1 MKFCV
6 IGLGHFGKNLALS
19 LAHMGA
25 EVMALD
31 VEEENVGSVQDDVSY
46 AATLNAADPASLKML
61 PLHEMDAVIVAIGD
75 NFEDSLLATAHLQE
89 IGVKRVITRVI
100 NPVHEKLLR
109 LMKVQDLILPEEIAA
124 QRLAKSLVYTGILG
138 SYEIGKGHGVAEIKC
153 PEKLVG
159 KSLIESDFRKRF
171 QLILITIK
179 RMSGREEDGPARV
192 DGGDAE
198 EVMGVLEPS
207 YVFRPNDILV
217 VFGTD
222 KAIRNISDM

>member
-6 IGLGHFGKNLALS
+6 IGLGHFGQNLALN
-19 LAHMGA
+19 LAQMGA

-31 VEEENVGSVQDDVSY
+31 MKEENVGFVQDAVSY
-46 AATLNAADPASLKML
+46 AAVLNAADPASLKML

-75 NFEDSLLATAHLQE
+75 NFEDSLLTTAYLQE

-100 NPVHEKLLR
+100 NPVHEKLLK
-109 LMKVQDLILPEEIAA
+109 LMKVHDLILPEEIAG
-124 QRLAKSLVYTGILG
+124 QRLAKSLIYTGILG

-153 PEKLVG
+153 PEKLAG
-159 KSLIESDFRKRF
+159 KSLIDSELRKRY

-179 RMSGREEDGPARV
+179 RMA
-192 DGGDAE
+192 DADSTAVHIGTDE
-198 EVMGVLEPS
+198 TDEVMGVVDPN
-207 YVFRPNDILV
+207 YVFQENDVLV

-222 KAIRNISDM
+222 KAIRNFSGQ

>member
-6 IGLGHFGKNLALS
+6 IGLGHFGQNLALS

-31 VEEENVGSVQDDVSY
+31 VKEENVNAVQDDVSY
-46 AATLNAADPASLKML
+46 AATLNAADPVSLKML
-61 PLHEMDAVIVAIGD
+61 PLQEMDAAIVAIGD
-75 NFEDSLLATAHLQE
+75 NFEDSLLSTAYLQE

-124 QRLAKSLVYTGILG
+124 LRLAKSLVYTGILG
-138 SYEIGKGHGVAEIKC
+138 SYEIGKGHGVAEVKC
-153 PEKLVG
+153 PEKLAG
-159 KSLIESDFRKRF
+159 KTLIDSNFRTRY

-179 RMSGREEDGPARV
+179 RLSGEEGDGPGRV
-192 DGGDAE
+192 DSGDAE
-198 EVMGVLEPS
+198 EVMGVVEPN
-207 YVFRPNDILV
+207 YVFRPDDVLV

-222 KAIRNISDM
+222 KAIRNFSGV

>member
-6 IGLGHFGKNLALS
+6 IGLGHFGQNLALS

-31 VEEENVGSVQDDVSY
+31 VKEENVGAVQDDVSY
-46 AATLNAADPASLKML
+46 AATLNAADPVSLKML
-61 PLHEMDAVIVAIGD
+61 PLQEMDAVIVAIGD
-75 NFEDSLLATAHLQE
+75 NFEDSLLTTAYLQE

-124 QRLAKSLVYTGILG
+124 LRLAKSLVYTGILG

-159 KSLIESDFRKRF
+159 KTLIDSNFRTRY

-179 RMSGREEDGPARV
+179 RLGGEAEDGPGRV
-192 DGGDAE
+192 DSGDAE
-198 EVMGVLEPS
+198 EVMGVVEPA
-207 YVFRPNDILV
+207 YVFRPNDVLV

-222 KAIRNISDM
+222 KAIRNFSGI